1 MDKVS
6 EIKQD
11 KSKTTPS
18 SHRDFFAKLYGSLE
32 EEYNKKR
39 GLDSKSSSSSGN
51 AIVTDATHVNLTNE
65 NNVKHVHS
73 IYGNTVDDESE
84 DEKES
89 RHDSKEFE
97 ISLSA
102 ETSPGSSPT
111 KDEEISPPRV
121 PPPTLKQFQ
130 NRLQVSTKSI
140 SETQIRHAKTY
151 DSIIA

>member
-6 EIKQD
+6 EIKQG

-39 GLDSKSSSSSGN
+39 GLDSNSSSSSGN
-51 AIVTDATHVNLTNE
+51 AIVTDANNVNLTNE
-65 NNVKHVHS
+65 KNVKYGHS
-73 IYGNTVDDESE
+73 TYDDTIDDESE
-84 DEKES
+84 YDKES
-89 RHDSKEFE
+89 RNDNKEFE

-111 KDEEISPPRV
+111 KDEEISPPRL

-130 NRLQVSTKSI
+130 NRLQVSTKI
-140 SETQIRHAKTY
+140 F
-151 DSIIA
+151 